1 MLGADNAAA
10 SFCPPKNLGKSSCT
24 VLEHEYDLS
33 QAAGAGASC
42 EEPELSQA
50 LGAGP
55 GESSL
60 YTEEPDEI
68 DMSQPVVAA
77 PPKALFSL
85 VGGAA
90 ASFNG
95 LPPLIFELPA
105 EQGVRMR
112 FGRRLPAAGAS
123 FDDTPIIY
131 ITERSDLGISRA
143 NGHVEFDESRGV
155 ILHRLVR
162 EGFPTFH
169 QGKLMVAESIQLA
182 HDDTIGFGSTSDPNV
197 PSAGTITYHVDLSP
211 GWVASRCPTP
221 SACRPRRP
229 RSLARIQA
237 IPPLLPPPRAHLWS
251 RAAARRAPRL
261 ATSAAAVSG
270 GGAIARSRARRGTR
284 RTPRR
289 RERAQLPSRLRTR
302 RGVSALDSLQG

>member
-1 MLGADNAAA
+1 MAAPAAAMQSALLASEADERRARGGGPSSVLGADNAAA
-10 SFCPPKNLGKSSCT
+10 SFCPPNNLGKSSCT

-112 FGRRLPAAGAS
+112 FGRRLPAAGAIWLDGDLLS
-123 FDDTPIIY
+123 PYDYWQFWRNTDDADVG
-131 ITERSDLGISRA
+131 RFL
-143 NGHVEFDESRGV
+143 
-155 ILHRLVR
+155 RLFTDMDMAEIAKLEAL
-162 EGFPTFH
+162 EG
-169 QGKLMVAESIQLA
+169 AEINEAKKVLA
-182 HDDTIGFGSTSDPNV
+182 HE
-197 PSAGTITYHVDLSP
+197 
-211 GWVASRCPTP
+211 
-221 SACRPRRP
+221 
-229 RSLARIQA
+229 
-237 IPPLLPPPRAHLWS
+237 
-251 RAAARRAPRL
+251 
-261 ATSAAAVSG
+261 ATSLLH
-270 GGAIARSRARRGTR
+270 GA
-284 RTPRR
+284 
-289 RERAQLPSRLRTR
+289 LM
-302 RGVSALDSLQG
+302 